1 MNVEN
6 PRPRARDRPRWLIR
20 NLRSIHRRKDRES
33 LFNINAVKRASEKR
47 SIDLRVMLKP
57 GMYQRIRP
65 VLKLSGWKVNPEM
78 VEQMMELRKHGVSYG
93 KIAGE
98 LDVSPGTVYKYL
110 NETAH

>member
-1 MNVEN
+1 MNAKN
-6 PRPRARDRPRWLIR
+6 PRPRARDRPRWLMN
-20 NLRSIHRRKDRES
+20 NLRSISRRKDRES
-33 LFNINAVKRASEKR
+33 LFKINAVKRASEKR

-57 GMYQRIRP
+57 DMYQRIKP

-110 NETAH
+110 NETAY

>member
-1 MNVEN
+1 MKVQN
-6 PRPRARDRPRWLIR
+6 PRPRARDRPRWLIH

-57 GMYQRIRP
+57 GMYQRISP